1 MKSSPPNAPRFV
13 CRLVRWRI
21 ALFGQE
27 GQERSALAHSKHVVS
42 CPECC
47 AYFSATQQFESTL
60 RRSAVRQPTAFPE
73 GLEQRIVHAVRAAE
87 PTSRPVRSRRKIM
100 LAFGGLA
107 AGAALALFVIQR
119 APESGQG
126 NLAVNEHVTDS
137 DARAIVAAAQ
147 ALPQQLW
154 STLQPTAEKLTE
166 QNPLQTELNSVYSNA
181 QSAVSFLE
189 LNFLPSS
196 YRSSQAAAPEQRG

>member
-1 MKSSPPNAPRFV
+1 
-13 CRLVRWRI
+13 L
-21 ALFGQE
+21 
-27 GQERSALAHSKHVVS
+27 ER
-42 CPECC
+42 
-47 AYFSATQQFESTL
+47 
-60 RRSAVRQPTAFPE
+60 
-73 GLEQRIVHAVRAAE
+73 RIVHALRTAE
-87 PTSRPVRSRRKIM
+87 PALQPVRSRRKIV

-107 AGAALALFVIQR
+107 AGAALALFVIQH
-119 APESGQG
+119 APVSRQG
-126 NLAVNEHVTDS
+126 ELAVNEPATDS

-196 YRSSQAAAPEQRG
+196 YRSSRAAAPEQRG